1 MMKKVLLTATLCM
14 VAALSF
20 AQKKAVKDAKS
31 EMNSNNFTEARE
43 LIKPALTN
51 PETAN
56 DAETWKVAG
65 DIENKVFDTQRT
77 NQMLQKEFKEDV
89 MYDALLNSYAPY
101 IKADELGQIPDEKG
115 KVKNKFRKDIAATLR
130 ANHPFFINGGVY
142 YNDKQDYSKASVFF
156 EKFWELPSLKIF
168 ADDKEKINT
177 NDSTFQTI
185 KYYAVIT
192 AIQAKDDQ
200 RAIQLMNKILSEP
213 FTPNSTYKES
223 DVYELLASEYENT
236 KDSVSFMKTLELA
249 AAKFPENKYFV
260 PNLINQYIKAGKS
273 EEAIAYLDKAIS
285 HNPEGSCDMYSVK
298 ASLFA
303 EKKDFVTADATYA
316 TAISK
321 DAACERALEGL
332 AVSYIVQAQN
342 LKEEAGNVSSAKDRA
357 ELDDKAKAL
366 YTKAVPL
373 LEKYK
378 TVLEGRSA
386 DEMEMKSMLFKL
398 QNVYY
403 NLNMEKEYEAMSAE
417 LEKYKY

>member
-1 MMKKVLLTATLCM
+1 MKKVLLTATLCM
-14 VAALSF
+14 VVALSF

-43 LIKPALTN
+43 LIKPALTD

-65 DIENKVFDTQRT
+65 DIENKAFDTQRT

-115 KVKNKFRKDIAATLR
+115 KVKNKFRKDIAATLK

-142 YNDKQDYSKASVFF
+142 YNDKQDYNKASIFF
-156 EKFWELPSLKIF
+156 EKYWELPSLQIF
-168 ADDKEKINT
+168 ADDKDKINT
-177 NDSTFQTI
+177 SDSTFQTI

-192 AIQAKDDQ
+192 AIQARDDQ
-200 RAIQLMNKILSEP
+200 RAIQLLNKILSEP

-236 KDSVSFMKTLELA
+236 KDSVNFVKTLELA

-273 EEAIAYLDKAIS
+273 EQAIAYLDKAIAN
-285 HNPEGSCDMYSVK
+285 NPEGACDMYSVK

-303 EKKDFVTADATYA
+303 EKKDFTTADATYQ
-316 TAISK
+316 TALSK

-342 LKEEAGNVSSAKDRA
+342 LKEEAGNVSSAKERA
-357 ELDDKAKAL
+357 ELDDKAKNL
-366 YTKAVPL
+366 YNKAFPL

-378 TVLEGRSA
+378 SLLEGRKA
-386 DEMEMKSMLFKL
+386 DEQEIKSMLVKL

-403 NLNMEKEYEAMSAE
+403 NLNMEKEYEAVSAE

>member
-1 MMKKVLLTATLCM
+1 MKKVLLTATLCM
-14 VAALSF
+14 MVVLSF

-43 LIKPALTN
+43 LIKPALTD

-56 DAETWKVAG
+56 DPETWKIAG
-65 DIENKVFDTQRT
+65 DIENKEFDAQRT
-77 NQMLQKEFKEDV
+77 LQMLQKDFKEGV

-101 IKADELGQIPDEKG
+101 IKADELGQMPDEKG
-115 KVKNKFRKDIAATLR
+115 KVKNKFRKDIAATLK
-130 ANHPFFINGGVY
+130 ANHAFFINGGVY
-142 YNDKQDYSKASVFF
+142 YNDKQEYSKASVFF
-156 EKFWELPSLKIF
+156 EKYWELPSLAIF

-192 AIQAKDDQ
+192 AIQAKEDQ
-200 RAIQLMNKILSEP
+200 RAIELMNKILAEP

-223 DVYELLASEYENT
+223 DVYELLASEYDNI
-236 KDSVSFMKTLELA
+236 KDSVNFIKILELA
-249 AAKFPENKYFV
+249 AAKFPENKYFI

-273 EEAIAYLDKAIS
+273 EEAIAYLDKAIAN
-285 HNPEGSCDMYSVK
+285 NPEGSCDMYSVK

-303 EKKDFVTADATYA
+303 EKKDFTTADATYQA
-316 TAISK
+316 ALSK
-321 DAACERALEGL
+321 DANCERALEGL

-342 LKEEAGNVSSAKDRA
+342 LKEEAGNVTAAKERA
-357 ELDDKAKAL
+357 ELDDKAKTL
-366 YTKAVPL
+366 YTNAFPL
-373 LEKYK
+373 LEKYRSL
-378 TVLEGRSA
+378 LEGRKA
-386 DEMEMKSMLFKL
+386 DEQEMKSMLVKL

-403 NLNMEKEYEAMSAE
+403 NLNMDKEYEAVSAE

>member
-1 MMKKVLLTATLCM
+1 MKKVLLTATLCM
-14 VAALSF
+14 MVTLAF

-31 EMNSNNFTEARE
+31 EMNSNNFTEARS

-51 PETAN
+51 AETAN
-56 DAETWKVAG
+56 DAETWKIAG
-65 DIENKVFDTQRT
+65 DIENKAFDAQRT
-77 NQMLQKEFKEDV
+77 NQMLQKDFKEDV

-115 KVKNKFRKDIAATLR
+115 KVKNKFRKDIAGTLK
-130 ANHPFFINGGVY
+130 ANHAFFINGGVF
-142 YNDKQDYSKASVFF
+142 YNDKKDYSKASIFF
-156 EKFWELPSLKIF
+156 EKYWELPSLVVF

-192 AIQAKDDQ
+192 AIQAKEDE
-200 RAIQLMNKILSEP
+200 RAITLLNKIIAEP
-213 FTPNSTYKES
+213 FTPNSTYAES
-223 DVYELLASEYENT
+223 DVYELLASEYEST
-236 KDSVSFMKTLELA
+236 KDSVNFVKLLEIGS
-249 AAKFPENKYFV
+249 AKFPNNKYFL

-273 EEAIAYLDKAIS
+273 EEAIAYLDKAIAN
-285 HNPEGSCDMYSVK
+285 NPAGACDMYSVK

-303 EKKDFVTADATYA
+303 EKKDFATADATYQ
-316 TAISK
+316 TALTA
-321 DAACERALEGL
+321 DASCERALEGL

-342 LKEEAGNVSSAKDRA
+342 LKEEAGNVSSAKERA
-357 ELDDKAKAL
+357 TLDDKAKDL
-366 YTKAVPL
+366 YKKAFPL

-378 TVLEGRSA
+378 LSLENRKA
-386 DEMEMKSMLFKL
+386 DEQEIKSMLVKL

-403 NLNMEKEYEAMSAE
+403 NLNLEKEYETVSAE